1 MGTEDSLGFGFH
13 DHLNEIVLDVQCL
26 SLSRVLVLVMTDEHF
41 VSSVLGYRFLL
52 FHPDPCNLG
61 ICEYGVGDCLI
72 VHLHFSLEYGV
83 VVDYSRFVVCDV
95 LEQKLA
101 ISVSQR
107 PYALLGGL
115 EILVD
120 RNPALRCRLYPRFL
134 WMKNVCYRSSSTGDH
149 DLLCG
154 DRHSLSGLP
163 VQSNELLESRRC
175 PFHLFNFMVG
185 DDVDV
190 PAQHFLCKFRD
201 LRLFVRDKSGVPPLI
216 LVFEPLHA
224 EKLPKPRCMYA
235 PP

>member
-1 MGTEDSLGFGFH
+1 MPCQQPRSVPGGCASCPLSGDNSVQACTLMG
-13 DHLNEIVLDVQCL
+13 
-26 SLSRVLVLVMTDEHF
+26 LSRVLA
-41 VSSVLGYRFLL
+41 
-52 FHPDPCNLG
+52 
-61 ICEYGVGDCLI
+61 
-72 VHLHFSLEYGV
+72 
-83 VVDYSRFVVCDV
+83 SRP
-95 LEQKLA
+95 QP
-101 ISVSQR
+101 

-163 VQSNELLESRRC
+163 VQSNELLEARRC
-175 PFHLFNFMVG
+175 PFHLFHFMVG

-201 LRLFVRDKSGVPPLI
+201 LRLFVRDKSGVPSYDRDLGPHTCEEVAEFCRDVSASHDSDALRQ
-216 LVFEPLHA
+216 LFHFEG
-224 EKLPKPRCMYA
+224 
-235 PP
+235 